1 MIAVIDE
8 TTIESGKGFIY
19 VIASVAIIEDATLA
33 QMTLA
38 GVTQGRQ
45 RPFHW
50 VKEGPEAR
58 QRMVA
63 AVDQLGAIAA
73 GFQQGCGRRGQ
84 DKTRSILLADALLW
98 AVGEGADGVIIES
111 RGRKLDVQ
119 DKRVVKQLRSAGH
132 PIPDVRW
139 DTKSNPLL
147 WLADSV
153 CGAHRERHH
162 QEVVGGVVS
171 PEAARLIMVANLEVN
186 YVQK

>member
-8 TTIESGKGFIY
+8 TTIESDKGFIY
-19 VIASVAIIEDATLA
+19 VIASVTIIEDATFA
-33 QMTLA
+33 ETTLA
-38 GVTQGRQ
+38 GVTRGRQ

-98 AVGEGADGVIIES
+98 AAGEGAVGIIVES
-111 RGRKLDVQ
+111 RGRKLDIQ
-119 DKRVVKQLRSAGH
+119 DKRVVKQLRGAGH
-132 PIPDVRW
+132 RIPDVQW
-139 DTKSNPLL
+139 ETKSNPLL
-147 WLADSV
+147 WLADAV
-153 CGAHRERHH
+153 CGAHRELHH
-162 QEVVGGVVS
+162 QEVMGGVVS
-171 PEAARLIMVANLEVN
+171 PEATRLISAANLEVN

>member
-1 MIAVIDE
+1 VIAVIDE

-33 QMTLA
+33 RTTLA
-38 GVTQGRQ
+38 RVTRGRE

-58 QRMVA
+58 RRMVT
-63 AVDQLGAIAA
+63 AVDQLGAVAV

-84 DKTRSILLADALLW
+84 DKTRSILLAEALVW
-98 AVGEGADGVIIES
+98 AVGEGADGVIVES

-119 DKRVVKQLRSAGH
+119 DKRVVKQLRSTGH
-132 PIPDVRW
+132 AIPGVQW
-139 DTKSNPLL
+139 DTKRNPLL

-153 CGAHRERHH
+153 CGAHRERHN
-162 QEVVGGVVS
+162 QEVMGGVAS
-171 PEAARLIMVANLEVN
+171 PEATDLILAANLEVN